1 MLLKIK
7 VDAKQKN
14 SIYYMFKYFFKRNA
28 RTVNFSS
35 HAMIITYKPPFV
47 QPSYPTNENILIF
60 EYMKWNKRTISLK
73 LKKAKKRRT
82 LYWQWGMAWY
92 FQRVN
97 NIRILYETS
106 LQEMHVSCIR
116 HLGLECFDEYLT
128 NMIPSLTEEI
138 SY

>member
-60 EYMKWNKRTISLK
+60 E
-73 LKKAKKRRT
+73 
-82 LYWQWGMAWY
+82 
-92 FQRVN
+92 
-97 NIRILYETS
+97 
-106 LQEMHVSCIR
+106 
-116 HLGLECFDEYLT
+116 
-128 NMIPSLTEEI
+128 
-138 SY
+138 